1 MATINKNLERMIKL
15 ADEFFEAKND
25 PMQISVDA
33 ETMAALKRIHPSTMG
48 EMTTEDGP
56 VAWVL
61 VIPTTEKLMREFI
74 SKKINEH
81 QLLQKTLPGVKYDA
95 LYLCSALVLPE
106 ERGKG
111 LATRLLIKS
120 ITSIKKKHSI
130 KYLFYWGFSLEGK
143 ILASAVA
150 KEFALPL
157 FAREA

>member
-1 MATINKNLERMIKL
+1 MKKNLERMITL
-15 ADEFFEAKND
+15 ADEFFEAKRD
-25 PMQISVDA
+25 PMQISVDE

-48 EMTTEDGP
+48 EIANADGP

-81 QLLQKTLPGVKYDA
+81 QMLQKTLPGMKYDA

-111 LATRLLIKS
+111 LATGLLIKS

-130 KYLFYWGFSLEGK
+130 KYLFYWGFSVEGK
-143 ILASAVA
+143 KLASAVA

-157 FAREA
+157 FARES